1 MKYIKDFSNYNP
13 VLKLKVSE
21 FIERNKT
28 GLLHLWN
35 KDKSEE
41 ENIKFLTNYFTEY
54 PELMDDKIDLKKV
67 TTLQSKSSIKNS
79 APILQNIGGVKDFRS
94 F

>member
-1 MKYIKDFSNYNP
+1 MKFLKQFENWNP
-13 VLKLKVSE
+13 VVNKDVVD
-21 FIERNKT
+21 FIEKNKT
-28 GLLHLWN
+28 HLLHLWD

-41 ENIKFLTNYFTEY
+41 ENMEFLTNYFREY

-67 TTLQSKSSIKNS
+67 TTLQSKSSIRNTG
-79 APILQNIGGVKDFRS
+79 PILQNIGSTKDFRS

>member
-1 MKYIKDFSNYNP
+1 MKFIKDFSNYNP
-13 VLKLKVSE
+13 VLNLKVSE

-28 GLLHLWN
+28 GLLHLWD
-35 KDKSEE
+35 KEKSEE
-41 ENIKFLTNYFTEY
+41 ENIEFLTNYFTEY

-67 TTLQSKSSIKNS
+67 TTLQSKSSIRNTG
-79 APILQNIGGVKDFRS
+79 PILQNIGGVKDFRS

>member
-1 MKYIKDFSNYNP
+1 MKFLKQFENWNPIINKD
-13 VLKLKVSE
+13 VVE
-21 FIERNKT
+21 FIEKNKT
-28 GLLHLWN
+28 HLLHLWD

-41 ENIKFLTNYFTEY
+41 ENMEFLTNYFREY
-54 PELMDDKIDLKKV
+54 PDLMNDTIDLKKI
-67 TTLQSKSSIKNS
+67 TIPQSKIGIKNG

>member
-1 MKYIKDFSNYNP
+1 MKFLKEFENWNPIINKD
-13 VLKLKVSE
+13 VVE
-21 FIERNKT
+21 FIEKNKT
-28 GLLHLWN
+28 HLLHLWD

-41 ENIKFLTNYFTEY
+41 ENMEFLTNYFREY
-54 PELMDDKIDLKKV
+54 PDLMNDTIDLKKI
-67 TTLQSKSSIKNS
+67 TIPQSKIGIKNG

>member
-1 MKYIKDFSNYNP
+1 MKFLKQFENWNP
-13 VLKLKVSE
+13 VVNKDVVD
-21 FIERNKT
+21 FIEKNKKH
-28 GLLHLWN
+28 LLHLWD

-41 ENIKFLTNYFTEY
+41 ENMEFLTNYFTEY

-67 TTLQSKSSIKNS
+67 TTLQSKSSIRNTG
-79 APILQNIGGVKDFRS
+79 PILQNIGSTKDFRS